1 MNTTKFYEKFNKL
14 PDHLKAEVM
23 SFVEYL
29 EHKAQKTES
38 AKTTKRQ
45 AGLAKGMIK
54 MRDDF
59 DEPLDD
65 FKEYM

>member
-1 MNTTKFYEKFNKL
+1 MKATTFYEKFNKL
-14 PDHLKAEVM
+14 PDNLKAEAINYL
-23 SFVEYL
+23 EYL
-29 EHKAQKTES
+29 EHKAQKNSTQGKE
-38 AKTTKRQ
+38 AIP
-45 AGLAKGMIK
+45 GLAKGMIK